1 MGNGLPLELDIF
13 LPRFVMISSRV
24 NACVYSVSHLLFCFF
39 LGQESE
45 FGTIE
50 DIKNLQRN
58 VKSSTFHLV
67 LPTGILSL
75 VHPRYSRSQ

>member
-1 MGNGLPLELDIF
+1 
-13 LPRFVMISSRV
+13 MISSRV
-24 NACVYSVSHLLFCFF
+24 NACLFSFTFAFFLLF

-50 DIKNLQRN
+50 DIKNLQWN
-58 VKSSTFHLV
+58 VKSSTFHLM
-67 LPTGILSL
+67 LPTGVLSP